1 MAASVLGSEEEKE
14 TGRIE
19 AFSDGIFGIAITLLI
34 LNIKVPKAADIQ
46 GKITLLA
53 ALGAQ
58 WPAYLSY
65 LNSFLT
71 VLIMWMNH
79 HKLFR
84 HIRRSDHLF
93 LLLNGLLLMG
103 VTIVPFPTAVLAEYI
118 NTPEARTA
126 AAVYSGSY
134 LVIAILFYIMWRY
147 ASSARGLLARNHDR
161 ESVSAISRQYRFGP
175 LMYLIAFVLAFI
187 SVWASVGLCIAL
199 AIFFALPGVTAKPN
213 ELIKSPSGK
222 RIAREAGDAKF

>member
-1 MAASVLGSEEEKE
+1 MPPSSIGSDEDKE

-34 LNIKVPKAADIQ
+34 LNIKVPKAADIH
-46 GKITLLA
+46 GKASLLQ

-84 HIRRSDHLF
+84 HIRRGDHLF
-93 LLLNGLLLMG
+93 MIFNGLLLMG
-103 VTIVPFPTAVLAEYI
+103 VTIVPFPTAILAEYI

-134 LVIAILFYIMWRY
+134 LAIAILFYVLWHY
-147 ASSARGLLARNHDR
+147 ASRSPELLARNHDR
-161 ESVSAISRQYRFGP
+161 ESMAAISRQYRFGP
-175 LMYLIAFVLAFI
+175 LLYLIAFVLAFV
-187 SVWASVGLCIAL
+187 SVWASVGACIAL
-199 AIFFALPGVTAKPN
+199 AIFFAFPGVAKRPPADKN
-213 ELIKSPSGK
+213 TLLGT
-222 RIAREAGDAKF
+222 

>member
-1 MAASVLGSEEEKE
+1 MPPSIGSDEKE

-34 LNIKVPKAADIQ
+34 LNIKVPKAADIH
-46 GKITLLA
+46 GKASLLQ

-84 HIRRSDHLF
+84 HIRRSDHVF
-93 LLLNGLLLMG
+93 MILNGLLLMG
-103 VTIVPFPTAVLAEYI
+103 VTIVPFPTAILAEYMH
-118 NTPEARTA
+118 TPEARTA

-134 LVIAILFYIMWRY
+134 LAIAILFYVMWHY
-147 ASSARGLLARNHDR
+147 ASHSPALLAHHDDR
-161 ESVSAISRQYRFGP
+161 ESVAAISRQYHFGP
-175 LMYLIAFVLAFI
+175 LLYLVAFVLSFV
-187 SVWASVGLCIAL
+187 SVWASVGMCIAL
-199 AIFFALPGVTAKPN
+199 AIFFAFPGVTKTH
-213 ELIKSPSGK
+213 
-222 RIAREAGDAKF
+222 AR

>member
-1 MAASVLGSEEEKE
+1 MASSVVGSDEEKE

-46 GKITLLA
+46 GKMTLLR

-84 HIRRSDHLF
+84 QIRRSDHLF
-93 LLLNGLLLMG
+93 LIFNGLLLMG

-118 NTPEARTA
+118 NTPDARTA
-126 AAVYSGSY
+126 AAIYSGSY
-134 LVIAILFYIMWRY
+134 LMIAVLFYVLWHY
-147 ASSARGLLARNHDR
+147 ASRGHRLLARFHDR
-161 ESVSAISRQYRFGP
+161 ESVAAISRQYRFGP
-175 LMYLIAFVLAFI
+175 LLYLIAFLLAFV

-199 AIFFALPGVTAKPN
+199 AIFFALPGVTKKPA
-213 ELIKSPSGK
+213 S
-222 RIAREAGDAKF
+222 